1 MLNSPLPTAE
11 ELEGTGLS
19 PDDYSESA
27 EIWPENWPIFS
38 AFNKVSTQWN
48 VGMSGPT
55 GLQYLVVFEWLDRL
69 GYKGDDWNEAFDEIR
84 LMESA
89 ALDAMRKK

>member
-1 MLNSPLPTAE
+1 MA
-11 ELEGTGLS
+11 
-19 PDDYSESA
+19 
-27 EIWPENWPIFS
+27 
-38 AFNKVSTQWN
+38 
-48 VGMSGPT
+48 GPT
-55 GLQYLVVFEWLDRL
+55 GLQYLVVFNWLDRL